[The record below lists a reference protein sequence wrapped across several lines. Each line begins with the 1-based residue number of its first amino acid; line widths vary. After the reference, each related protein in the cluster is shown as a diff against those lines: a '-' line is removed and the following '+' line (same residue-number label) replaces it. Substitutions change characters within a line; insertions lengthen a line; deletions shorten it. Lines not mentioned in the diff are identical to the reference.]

1 MSPRHRI
8 LACDLR
14 NRRYVVAAGAAAVV
28 IIVIIVVVVV
38 VVVVDVV
45 VDVVGVV
52 VAIVVDVVVVVVVV
66 VVVGVAVVVAVV
78 VVIVDFVA
86 VGVVAPS
93 WMSFSANA
101 YMVASAHAV
110 FDDRFTSLL
119 LGTRGVGCQDTAGPP
134 VVSNPTAKAE

>member
-1 MSPRHRI
+1 MNQRNLI

-28 IIVIIVVVVV
+28 IIVIIVVVV
-38 VVVVDVV
+38 
-45 VDVVGVV
+45 
-52 VAIVVDVVVVVVVV
+52 
-66 VVVGVAVVVAVV
+66 GVAVVVAVV
-78 VVIVDFVA
+78 VVLVDFVA
-86 VGVVAPS
+86 IGVVAPS

-119 LGTRGVGCQDTAGPP
+119 LGTRVGLAGKTLPGHL
-134 VVSNPTAKAE
+134 S